1 MAAKSSKSNSLDVK
15 SDAKAVKTDEKV
27 TESDKKVTKK
37 EKKTLI
43 EHDIDYRNAMA
54 REKLR
59 RLILQNDHQQFDLDK
74 KNESVCY
81 RAIAMSE
88 FEKAIASIYAQIQNA
103 EEQLAHLLRL
113 DQTQVDVLHDYMENI
128 LNALSEINVELSAT
142 SDFDAANYRSGTAL
156 KTKLLSTN

>member
-1 MAAKSSKSNSLDVK
+1 MATKSS
-15 SDAKAVKTDEKV
+15 EI
-27 TESDKKVTKK
+27 DKKTSKTGKK
-37 EKKTLI
+37 GEKSLI
-43 EHDIDYRNAMA
+43 EYDVDYRNAMA
-54 REKLR
+54 KEKLR

-142 SDFDAANYRSGTAL
+142 SEFDAANYRSGTAL

>member
-1 MAAKSSKSNSLDVK
+1 MATKSSKS
-15 SDAKAVKTDEKV
+15 
-27 TESDKKVTKK
+27 ESKVTKNSKK
-37 EKKTLI
+37 EQKTDNESLV
-43 EHDIDYRNAMA
+43 EYTLEYRNAMA

-128 LNALSEINVELSAT
+128 LNALAEINVELSAT
-142 SDFDAANYRSGTAL
+142 SEFDAANYRSGTAL
-156 KTKLLSTN
+156 KTKLLSTD

>member
-1 MAAKSSKSNSLDVK
+1 MATKSSKTSVK
-15 SDAKAVKTDEKV
+15 SSKTDKKDVKTDN
-27 TESDKKVTKK
+27 ESLV
-37 EKKTLI
+37 EYTL
-43 EHDIDYRNAMA
+43 EYRNAMA
-54 REKLR
+54 KEKLR

-128 LNALSEINVELSAT
+128 LNALAEINVELSAT
-142 SDFDAANYRSGTAL
+142 SEFDAANYRSGTAL

>member
-1 MAAKSSKSNSLDVK
+1 MTTKSSKTSMK
-15 SDAKAVKTDEKV
+15 SSKTDKKDAKTDN
-27 TESDKKVTKK
+27 ESLV
-37 EKKTLI
+37 EYTL
-43 EHDIDYRNAMA
+43 EYRNAMA
-54 REKLR
+54 KEKLR

-142 SDFDAANYRSGTAL
+142 SEFDAVNYRSGTAL

>member
-1 MAAKSSKSNSLDVK
+1 MTTKSSKTSVK
-15 SDAKAVKTDEKV
+15 SSKTDKKDAKSDN
-27 TESDKKVTKK
+27 ESLV
-37 EKKTLI
+37 EYTL
-43 EHDIDYRNAMA
+43 EYRNAMA

-142 SDFDAANYRSGTAL
+142 SEFDAANYRSGTAL

>member
-1 MAAKSSKSNSLDVK
+1 MATKSSKTSIK
-15 SDAKAVKTDEKV
+15 SSKTDIKDVKTDN
-27 TESDKKVTKK
+27 ESLV
-37 EKKTLI
+37 EYTL
-43 EHDIDYRNAMA
+43 EYRNAMA
-54 REKLR
+54 KEKLR

-142 SDFDAANYRSGTAL
+142 SEFDAANYRSGTAL

>member
-1 MAAKSSKSNSLDVK
+1 MATKSSKNDSKVAKNSKKD
-15 SDAKAVKTDEKV
+15 VKTDN
-27 TESDKKVTKK
+27 ESLV
-37 EKKTLI
+37 EYTL
-43 EHDIDYRNAMA
+43 EYRNAMA

-128 LNALSEINVELSAT
+128 LNALAEINVELSAT
-142 SDFDAANYRSGTAL
+142 SEFDAANYRSGTAL

>member
-1 MAAKSSKSNSLDVK
+1 MTTKSSK
-15 SDAKAVKTDEKV
+15 TD
-27 TESDKKVTKK
+27 SKVTKTSKK
-37 EKKTLI
+37 EQQSLI
-43 EHDIDYRNAMA
+43 EYDVEYPNAMA
-54 REKLR
+54 KEKLR

-74 KNESVCY
+74 KNASVCY

-142 SDFDAANYRSGTAL
+142 SEFDAANYRSGTAL

>member
-1 MAAKSSKSNSLDVK
+1 MATKSSKS
-15 SDAKAVKTDEKV
+15 
-27 TESDKKVTKK
+27 ESKVTKNS
-37 EKKTLI
+37 KKDAKTDNESLVEYTL
-43 EHDIDYRNAMA
+43 EYRNAMA

-128 LNALSEINVELSAT
+128 LNALAEINVELSAT

>member
-1 MAAKSSKSNSLDVK
+1 MTTKSSKNDS
-15 SDAKAVKTDEKV
+15 
-27 TESDKKVTKK
+27 KVTKNSKK
-37 EKKTLI
+37 EQKTDNESLV
-43 EHDIDYRNAMA
+43 EYTLEYRNAMA

-128 LNALSEINVELSAT
+128 LNALAEINIELSAT
-142 SDFDAANYRSGTAL
+142 SEFDAANYRSGTAL
-156 KTKLLSTN
+156 KTKLLSTD

>member
-1 MAAKSSKSNSLDVK
+1 MKLQTIMMTTKSSK
-15 SDAKAVKTDEKV
+15 TD
-27 TESDKKVTKK
+27 SKVTKTSKK
-37 EKKTLI
+37 EQKSLI
-43 EHDIDYRNAMA
+43 EYDVDYRNAMA
-54 REKLR
+54 KEKLR

-88 FEKAIASIYAQIQNA
+88 FEKAIASVYAQIQNA

-142 SDFDAANYRSGTAL
+142 SEFDAANYRSGTAL

>member
-1 MAAKSSKSNSLDVK
+1 M
-15 SDAKAVKTDEKV
+15 E
-27 TESDKKVTKK
+27 
-37 EKKTLI
+37 
-43 EHDIDYRNAMA
+43 

-59 RLILQNDHQQFDLDK
+59 RLILQNDHKQFDLDK

-128 LNALSEINVELSAT
+128 LNALAEINVELSAT
-142 SDFDAANYRSGTAL
+142 SEFDAANYRSGTAL

>member
-1 MAAKSSKSNSLDVK
+1 MATKSSKSDS
-15 SDAKAVKTDEKV
+15 
-27 TESDKKVTKK
+27 KVTKNS
-37 EKKTLI
+37 KKDTKTDNESLVEYTL
-43 EHDIDYRNAMA
+43 EYRNAMA

-59 RLILQNDHQQFDLDK
+59 RLILQNDHPQFDLDK

-128 LNALSEINVELSAT
+128 LNALAEINIELSAT
-142 SDFDAANYRSGTAL
+142 SEFDAANYRSGTAL

>member
-1 MAAKSSKSNSLDVK
+1 MTTKSSKTSVK
-15 SDAKAVKTDEKV
+15 SAKTDKKDS
-27 TESDKKVTKK
+27 ESLVEYTV
-37 EKKTLI
+37 
-43 EHDIDYRNAMA
+43 DYRNAMA
-54 REKLR
+54 KEKLR

>member
-1 MAAKSSKSNSLDVK
+1 MATKSSKTSEKLSKNS
-15 SDAKAVKTDEKV
+15 
-27 TESDKKVTKK
+27 KK
-37 EKKTLI
+37 EQKELI
-43 EHDIDYRNAMA
+43 EYDVEYRNAMA
-54 REKLR
+54 KEKLR

-142 SDFDAANYRSGTAL
+142 SEFDAANYRSGTAL
-156 KTKLLSTN
+156 KTKLLSTD

>member
-1 MAAKSSKSNSLDVK
+1 MATKSSKNE
-15 SDAKAVKTDEKV
+15 A
-27 TESDKKVTKK
+27 KVTKTSEK
-37 EKKTLI
+37 ESKNDNESLVEYTL
-43 EHDIDYRNAMA
+43 EYRNAMA
-54 REKLR
+54 KEKLR

-142 SDFDAANYRSGTAL
+142 SEFDAANYRSGTAL

>member
-1 MAAKSSKSNSLDVK
+1 MTTKSSKSDSKVAKNSK
-15 SDAKAVKTDEKV
+15 KDEK
-27 TESDKKVTKK
+27 S
-37 EKKTLI
+37 LI
-43 EHDIDYRNAMA
+43 EYDVEYRNAMA

-128 LNALSEINVELSAT
+128 LNALAEINIELSAT
-142 SDFDAANYRSGTAL
+142 SEFDAANYRSGTAL
-156 KTKLLSTN
+156 KTKLLSTD

>member
-1 MAAKSSKSNSLDVK
+1 MATKSS
-15 SDAKAVKTDEKV
+15 EI
-27 TESDKKVTKK
+27 DKKTSKISKK
-37 EKKTLI
+37 EQQSLI
-43 EHDIDYRNAMA
+43 EYDVEYRNAMA
-54 REKLR
+54 KEKLR

-142 SDFDAANYRSGTAL
+142 SEFDAANYRSGTAL

>member
-1 MAAKSSKSNSLDVK
+1 MATKSSKNDS
-15 SDAKAVKTDEKV
+15 
-27 TESDKKVTKK
+27 KVTKNS
-37 EKKTLI
+37 KKDAKTDNESLVEYTL
-43 EHDIDYRNAMA
+43 EYRNAMA

-128 LNALSEINVELSAT
+128 LNALAEINIELSAT
-142 SDFDAANYRSGTAL
+142 SEFDAANYRSGTAL

>member
-1 MAAKSSKSNSLDVK
+1 MATKSSKNESKVAKTSK
-15 SDAKAVKTDEKV
+15 KDAKTDN
-27 TESDKKVTKK
+27 ESLV
-37 EKKTLI
+37 EYTL
-43 EHDIDYRNAMA
+43 EYRNAMA

-128 LNALSEINVELSAT
+128 LNALAEINIELSAT
-142 SDFDAANYRSGTAL
+142 SEFDAANYRSGTAL

>member
-1 MAAKSSKSNSLDVK
+1 MTTKSAKNDS
-15 SDAKAVKTDEKV
+15 
-27 TESDKKVTKK
+27 KVTKTSQK
-37 EKKTLI
+37 EQKSLI
-43 EHDIDYRNAMA
+43 EYDVDYRNAMA
-54 REKLR
+54 KEKLR

-142 SDFDAANYRSGTAL
+142 SEFDAANYRSGTAL